1 MSCCGHHP
9 AATAFEADQPTAI
22 QPTDPCI
29 LCAEKHFET
38 AYVLCAEYGYTD
50 TNRGR
55 AIGELVL
62 CGWHLWKS
70 GHDNLAR
77 AVRKIR
83 VLLQLRRDNKIDW
96 HPAATAIRWAAA
108 AEAKRTAEE
117 AK

>member
-1 MSCCGHHP
+1 MSCCGQHR
-9 AATAFEADQPTAI
+9 ANAVLEADAPGAI
-22 QPTDPCI
+22 QPDDPCL

-70 GHDNLAR
+70 GNDNLAR

-83 VLLQLRRDNKIDW
+83 GLLQLRRDNKIDW